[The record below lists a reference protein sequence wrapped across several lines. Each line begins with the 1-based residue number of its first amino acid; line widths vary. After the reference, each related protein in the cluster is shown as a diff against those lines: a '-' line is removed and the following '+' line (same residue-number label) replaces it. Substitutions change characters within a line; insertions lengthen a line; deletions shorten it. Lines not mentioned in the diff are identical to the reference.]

1 MYLCRMYMY
10 IYTHVSLYIEFLQ
23 GGGIVMLF
31 NVMHESYVAGR
42 ETECLPNE
50 RQKTDIEGE

>member
-1 MYLCRMYMY
+1 M
-10 IYTHVSLYIEFLQ
+10 YIEFLQ

-31 NVMHESYVAGR
+31 NVMHESYVAGH
-42 ETECLPNE
+42 ETECLSNE